1 MQWPVW
7 TGFGTQYHQVCFQ
20 EETVRD
26 LVSVLLCGFQ
36 TWTARRIHALETKW
50 LTWLLR
56 ISYIEHE
63 TNELVGS
70 KVAALLGHQKLFFVT
85 MMREA
90 AQTGLIRPR
99 DCRKTVENRPSGY
112 LGGHADAE
120 VDRERSGL
128 QT

>member
-1 MQWPVW
+1 M
-7 TGFGTQYHQVCFQ
+7 
-20 EETVRD
+20 
-26 LVSVLLCGFQ
+26 
-36 TWTARRIHALETKW
+36 ETKW

-99 DCRKTVENRPSGY
+99 DSAGKLSKTVLRDTLEDMPTPRWTEK
-112 LGGHADAE
+112 E
-120 VDRERSGL
+120 VACKHKEVVWQDLLILALDRLLCLSSRTVRQLPAVNG
-128 QT
+128 